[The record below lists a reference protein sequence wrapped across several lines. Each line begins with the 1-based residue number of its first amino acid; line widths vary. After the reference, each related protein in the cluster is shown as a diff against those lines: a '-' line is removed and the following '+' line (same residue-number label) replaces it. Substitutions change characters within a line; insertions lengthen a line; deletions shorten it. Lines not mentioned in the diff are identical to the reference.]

1 MAYTWCHHGGQPF
14 YQVFGPTNHLA
25 TTERL
30 VAAVATTTYNNV
42 VGVLGLRNGAAS
54 ITFLVWKDSP
64 ADLFDAVESTPA
76 LAGVAGRVII
86 TANVEKRPIC

>member
-1 MAYTWCHHGGQPF
+1 MFGLL
-14 YQVFGPTNHLA
+14 VFGPTNHLA

-54 ITFLVWKDSP
+54 ITFLVESLWKDSP
-64 ADLFDAVESTPA
+64 AW
-76 LAGVAGRVII
+76 GG
-86 TANVEKRPIC
+86 KR